1 MPRMKNKHD
10 IVRPSRLK
18 LALRRQRR
26 MLKPAI
32 LSAVGFAAALAAL
45 AVAHSAQSGGAVARM
60 QKSFARSID
69 LRVQNIVIAGRANTP
84 EPLLRE
90 ALGVSKGDPILG
102 FSVSDARDRIEGLS
116 WVAHVAVERR
126 LPGTIFVDV
135 TERRPFAIW
144 QNQGKFVLIDR
155 EGQVVTDEDMSS
167 FGDLPLVVGQG
178 APTHAAELLDM
189 LAARPDIRSHVAAL
203 VRIGQRRWDLQL
215 KNNMR
220 VMLPEGHEA
229 AALQRLS
236 ELQASQSLLDRPL
249 VFVDLRLADRLAI
262 RARPSAQV
270 TPDVATPDNTHE
282 SANRRA
288 T

>member
-90 ALGVSKGDPILG
+90 ALGV
-102 FSVSDARDRIEGLS
+102 A
-116 WVAHVAVERR
+116 
-126 LPGTIFVDV
+126 
-135 TERRPFAIW
+135 
-144 QNQGKFVLIDR
+144 
-155 EGQVVTDEDMSS
+155 
-167 FGDLPLVVGQG
+167 
-178 APTHAAELLDM
+178 
-189 LAARPDIRSHVAAL
+189 
-203 VRIGQRRWDLQL
+203 
-215 KNNMR
+215 
-220 VMLPEGHEA
+220 
-229 AALQRLS
+229 
-236 ELQASQSLLDRPL
+236 
-249 VFVDLRLADRLAI
+249 
-262 RARPSAQV
+262 
-270 TPDVATPDNTHE
+270 
-282 SANRRA
+282 
-288 T
+288 